1 MSAQDI
7 SFLPDGY
14 LERKARS
21 RANVICGSL
30 LVAVLGGVGLTW
42 TITRSSVRKF
52 EVEHAAVEREY
63 TEAAK
68 KIDQVHAMQTQQ
80 QTVARQAELTAALL
94 EKVPRSFILAEI
106 TRSLPDSTSLLDF
119 TLESKAR
126 PTNSPAQSSS
136 SSASS
141 SANKADA
148 TKSKSNDESEMQP
161 KLYDVTMKLTGIAY
175 TDTQVAQMIAR
186 LGRSKLFSDV
196 NLVVTDE
203 YGQTEPKMR
212 KFQIEMM
219 LNPAAN
225 VTADGKRLKSETVS
239 LDRN

>member
-1 MSAQDI
+1 MSAQQDI

-14 LERKARS
+14 LERKARRRS
-21 RANVICGSL
+21 NIVCGSL
-30 LVAVLGGVGLTW
+30 LIAVLGGVGLTW
-42 TITRSSVRKF
+42 TITRASVRKF

-63 TEAAK
+63 AEAAK
-68 KIDQVHAMQTQQ
+68 KIDQVRAMQAQQ

-106 TRSLPDSTSLLDF
+106 TRSLPDGTSLLDF

-126 PTNSPAQSSS
+126 ANTAAASSS
-136 SSASS
+136 SNSAAAS
-141 SANKADA
+141 SANKLDA
-148 TKSKSNDESEMQP
+148 TKASPGDGDPQP

-175 TDTQVAQMIAR
+175 TDTQVAQLIAR
-186 LGRSKLFSDV
+186 LGRSKLFTDV
-196 NLVVTDE
+196 NLLVTDE
-203 YGQTEPKMR
+203 YGSSEPKMR
-212 KFQIEMM
+212 KFQIEMT

-239 LDRN
+239 LDR

>member
-52 EVEHAAVEREY
+52 EIEHAAVEREY
-63 TEAAK
+63 AEAAK

-126 PTNSPAQSSS
+126 PTNSPGQSS

-141 SANKADA
+141 SASKADA
-148 TKSKSNDESEMQP
+148 KSKSNDESEMQP

-186 LGRSKLFSDV
+186 LGRSKLFTDV

-203 YGQTEPKMR
+203 YGQSEPKMR
-212 KFQIEMM
+212 KFQIEMT

>member
-52 EVEHAAVEREY
+52 EIEHAAVEREY

-68 KIDQVHAMQTQQ
+68 KIDQVHAMQQQQ

-126 PTNSPAQSSS
+126 PTNAPAQSS

-141 SANKADA
+141 SASKADA
-148 TKSKSNDESEMQP
+148 AKSKSNDDSEMQP

-186 LGRSKLFSDV
+186 LGRSKLFTDV

-203 YGQTEPKMR
+203 YGQSEPKMR
-212 KFQIEMM
+212 KFQIEMT